1 MFSPRVLVFSI
12 IAVFLTI
19 LILKILIPILKVYF
33 IDSPNKRSS
42 HTLPKPTAGGISF
55 VFVISILST
64 ILGFYLPLKCIP
76 LALVGLIDD
85 FQKVPRSIRFIF
97 QLLTVLYLY
106 IGSSSMYKINLET
119 SSFYQFL
126 VLILIIISGTAIINF
141 VNFMDGIDGLVSGS
155 LIIIFLL
162 GAVLINNNFLIV
174 VGSLLGF
181 ILWNWDPSKIFMGDV
196 GSTFLG
202 ALLVGLLLTDSK
214 NINNAFFVII
224 ASAPLI
230 GDSLICILR
239 RIYNRQKIFDAHSS
253 HLYQRLFQ
261 AGWSHGSVAILYML
275 CILLLSITIIIG
287 EINLLFFLLS
297 IEFLIAY
304 WLDQKVAVPFKTS
317 IQKI

>member
-1 MFSPRVLVFSI
+1 MARW
-12 IAVFLTI
+12 
-19 LILKILIPILKVYF
+19 
-33 IDSPNKRSS
+33 
-42 HTLPKPTAGGISF
+42 ISF
-55 VFVISILST
+55 
-64 ILGFYLPLKCIP
+64 G
-76 LALVGLIDD
+76 
-85 FQKVPRSIRFIF
+85 IF
-97 QLLTVLYLY
+97 DIV
-106 IGSSSMYKINLET
+106 
-119 SSFYQFL
+119 
-126 VLILIIISGTAIINF
+126 
-141 VNFMDGIDGLVSGS
+141 
-155 LIIIFLL
+155 FLL

-261 AGWSHGSVAILYML
+261 AGWSHGSVAILTCYAYYY
-275 CILLLSITIIIG
+275 CQLLL
-287 EINLLFFLLS
+287 L
-297 IEFLIAY
+297 
-304 WLDQKVAVPFKTS
+304 
-317 IQKI
+317 